1 MSFLRMSF
9 AVLCLGVACGCTST
23 NTSNTARTAVEQLL
37 ISNAVDQ
44 ALDRID
50 FRPFSGQPVFI
61 QEKYVDCVDKAYVVA
76 SLRHRV
82 MNAGGRVVDSVD
94 DATVVLELRS
104 GSVGTNTSESF
115 IGVPEVAL
123 PGMMTLPEI
132 QLLTR
137 TYQTGTAKLGLVA
150 YDAQSKEVLGA
161 GGVSLAQSDDSN
173 WFVAGVGPFQSG
185 SVRSEVKRKN
195 SDRAQKFT
203 PSRLPDSV
211 AFQPPA
217 PAADSS
223 QEGGAVQFTSGEQ
236 PAQ

>member
-1 MSFLRMSF
+1 MSSLRLCLT
-9 AVLCLGVACGCTST
+9 VLCLGVACGCTST
-23 NTSNTARTAVEQLL
+23 KTSNTARTAVEQLL

-50 FRPFSGQPVFI
+50 FRPFAGQPVFI

-82 MNAGGRVVDSVD
+82 MNAGGKIVDAVD

-123 PGMMTLPEI
+123 PGMMTLPEV

-150 YDAQSKEVLGA
+150 YDARTKTVLGA

-173 WFVAGVGPFQSG
+173 WFVAGVGPFQTG
-185 SVRSEVKRKN
+185 SVRSEVKKKN
-195 SDRAQKFT
+195 GKGTSQFT

-211 AFQPPA
+211 AFQTPA
-217 PAADSS
+217 PAEDAAG
-223 QEGGAVQFTSGEQ
+223 EVQFTSGEQ
-236 PAQ
+236 PAK